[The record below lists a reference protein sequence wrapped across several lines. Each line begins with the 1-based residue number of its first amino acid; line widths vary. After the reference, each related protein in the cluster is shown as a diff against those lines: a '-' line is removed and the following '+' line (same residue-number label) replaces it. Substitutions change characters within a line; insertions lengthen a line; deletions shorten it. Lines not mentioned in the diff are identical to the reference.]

1 MCSLCSH
8 SDSQAGISIYEQ
20 GDIPIKDIPLFFI
33 DLRQDYTAISVDSFF
48 FSGS

>member
-1 MCSLCSH
+1 MTVK
-8 SDSQAGISIYEQ
+8 QTSIYEQ

-33 DLRQDYTAISVDSFF
+33 DFRQDYAAVSVDSFL

>member
-1 MCSLCSH
+1 MRVK
-8 SDSQAGISIYEQ
+8 QAYPYKRQ

-33 DLRQDYTAISVDSFF
+33 DFRQNYAAVSVDSFF